1 MARINVS
8 FAPLVMKWIPQMLI
22 NISDENGRGPAEMVV
37 AGSSYHA
44 HMILVYKH
52 EEQAWNSAPA
62 NSI

>member
-1 MARINVS
+1 
-8 FAPLVMKWIPQMLI
+8 
-22 NISDENGRGPAEMVV
+22 V

-62 NSI
+62 NSIWKVSQNLVPIIIEG